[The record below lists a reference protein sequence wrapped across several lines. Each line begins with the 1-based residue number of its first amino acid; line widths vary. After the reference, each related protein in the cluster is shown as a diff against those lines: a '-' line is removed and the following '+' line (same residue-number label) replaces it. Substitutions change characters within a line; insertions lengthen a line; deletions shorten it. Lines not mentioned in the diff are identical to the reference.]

1 MKKDRICKYCN
12 AKFENAEGRIFSNHV
27 RWCPANTTNGDKG
40 SAAIKSADQKRRDS
54 EYGPVTKFT
63 PECNF
68 CKTPVEVFERQLQ
81 FPKRLKYFCSRRC
94 ANTHLRSEESKQL
107 SRESALRAHRRL
119 GTKRSLRT
127 AKCEFCGSQTK
138 SLYYNR
144 KYCNR
149 ACQNAEF
156 MKTHPGYQD
165 SLKRYRLL
173 CRFQFD
179 LKQFPNEFDFE
190 LIRKHGWYS
199 PTNRA
204 NNLNGVSRDHMVS
217 VRFGFDNNIDPKIIA
232 HPANC
237 RLVQHNDNSSKHSKC
252 SITLDDLLQRIEEW
266 DAKYQ

>member
-12 AKFENAEGRIFSNHV
+12 TKFENVEGRVFSNHV
-27 RWCPANTTNGDKG
+27 RWCPSNTTNGDKG
-40 SAAIKSADQKRRDS
+40 SSAIKRAELKRQDAA
-54 EYGPVTKFT
+54 YGPVAKFT

-68 CKTPVEVFERQLQ
+68 CKTPVEVFERLRQ
-81 FPKRLKYFCSRRC
+81 FPRRLKYFCSRRC
-94 ANTHLRSEESKQL
+94 ANTHFRSPESRQRA
-107 SRESALRAHRRL
+107 RESALRAHARL
-119 GTKRSLRT
+119 GNKKPDYANCKFCNAKIRSIL
-127 AKCEFCGSQTK
+127 
-138 SLYYNR
+138 

-149 ACQNAEF
+149 TCQNAEF
-156 MKTHPGYQD
+156 MKTHPGYRE

-173 CRFQFD
+173 CRFQFG

-190 LIRKHGWYS
+190 LVRKHGWYS
-199 PTNRA
+199 AANRA

-252 SITLDDLLQRIEEW
+252 SITLDDLLRRIEEW